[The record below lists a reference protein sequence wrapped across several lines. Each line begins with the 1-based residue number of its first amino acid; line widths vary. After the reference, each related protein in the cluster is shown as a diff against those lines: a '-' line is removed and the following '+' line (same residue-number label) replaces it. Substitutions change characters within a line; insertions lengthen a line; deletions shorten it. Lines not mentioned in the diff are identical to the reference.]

1 MLKGIAEKAFLLF
14 ALVFV
19 AQLAFSISASA
30 STREFGDNGYVIAF
44 NWFTPEKS
52 SDSGEGAY
60 INITFPQ
67 EGDVLP
73 ADKSVVVQ
81 YEMNPGSKGDHFHYF
96 LDGKQLAS
104 WRARSGTLDYG
115 VLPPGKHTI
124 TFKIATMAH
133 TEIGVEKSVT
143 FTVK

>member
-1 MLKGIAEKAFLLF
+1 MFQRIAEKTFFLF
-14 ALVFV
+14 AFVFV
-19 AQLAFSISASA
+19 VQLALPISSSA
-30 STREFGDNGYVIAF
+30 STREVGDNGYVTAA

-52 SDSGEGAY
+52 PDSGEGAY
-60 INITFPQ
+60 IKITFPK

-73 ADKSVVVQ
+73 AGKNVVVQ
-81 YEMNPGSKGDHFHYF
+81 YEVNPGSKGDHFHYY
-96 LDGKQLAS
+96 LDGHQLAS
-104 WRARSGTLDYG
+104 WRGRSGTLDYG
-115 VLPPGKHTI
+115 VLPPGEHTI

>member
-1 MLKGIAEKAFLLF
+1 MLKRIAEKAFLLF

-19 AQLAFSISASA
+19 AQFAFPISASA
-30 STREFGDNGYVIAF
+30 STREFGDNGYVTAA

-60 INITFPQ
+60 INMIFPK

-73 ADKSVVVQ
+73 AGKNVVVQ
-81 YEMNPGSKGDHFHYF
+81 YEMSPGSKGDHFHYF

-104 WRARSGTLDYG
+104 WRVRVGTLDYG

-124 TFKIATMAH
+124 TFKIANMAH
-133 TEIGVEKSVT
+133 IEIGVEKSVT